1 VSGIPQRKCHTHNPT
16 LIWGAFLH
24 FNFQITSFIPSHYV
38 SSSHK
43 RAIAPATRPT
53 IPPNPATKACAPA
66 DDTAGDLLVV
76 TVALLPPAVELTGLL
91 VVVGAEVV
99 EAVTVVVFAALEL
112 VVRGADEEEVIRAE
126 DAVVVAFAAAM
137 EAE

>member
-43 RAIAPATRPT
+43 RAIAPATRP
-53 IPPNPATKACAPA
+53 